1 MSKPEVFVR
10 IVSHS
15 YDANQV
21 ENDLLSISNH
31 GAIELED
38 ERGLSWFTEAMVR
51 DLAKDWSQ
59 FQGRHW
65 PGTRLTTNI
74 VLSIPVEID
83 PCSLRAAALAF
94 VRRQFGSNYQY
105 VVAFH
110 TGSTNPHVQLTV
122 LNLGHNGRRLHVKDG
137 EPQAW
142 REIFAS
148 ELERCGV
155 EAQATLRTARRG

>member
-15 YDANQV
+15 HDANQV

-59 FQGRHW
+59 LQGRHRT
-65 PGTRLTTNI
+65 GTRLTTNI

-83 PCSLRAAALAF
+83 PGSLREAALAF
-94 VRRQFGSNYQY
+94 ARQQFGSNHQY
-105 VVAFH
+105 VVALH
-110 TGSTNPHVQLTV
+110 TGSTHPHIQLTV
-122 LNLGHNGRRLHVKDG
+122 LNFGHNGRRLHVKDG
-137 EPQAW
+137 DPQAW

-155 EAQATLRTARRG
+155 EAQATLRTARGA